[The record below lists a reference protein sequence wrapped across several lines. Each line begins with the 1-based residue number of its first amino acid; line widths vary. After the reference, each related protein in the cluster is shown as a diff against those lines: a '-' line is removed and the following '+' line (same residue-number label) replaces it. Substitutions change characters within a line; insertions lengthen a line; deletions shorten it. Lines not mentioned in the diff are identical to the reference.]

1 MNAQVV
7 DNSQL
12 VTMSLGGDREAFR
25 QIVERYQ
32 NLVCALAFSACG
44 NVAKSEDLTQETFLV
59 AWQQL
64 RELREPENLKAW
76 LCGIVRNL
84 ARNAERK
91 RSPSQ
96 LGAMGDGEESIEAV
110 DGAMSP
116 HDIAAAREEAA
127 IVEQALSVVPEM
139 YREPLVLFYREDQSV
154 QSVAE
159 ALGLSPDAVRQR
171 LSRGREMLRD
181 QVEAVIE
188 RSLRRTKPTSAL
200 TIAIMAALPGFA
212 AQAQAAVLAGA
223 AAKAAPAA
231 AKTLFGWSLLAAAL
245 SPLISLVTL
254 VYFGRMAERAGKSP
268 REKQFLVRFTWQIG
282 VLVMACAVATSVL
295 GLSHEFMMTHPVW
308 FGVLLAASIFVP
320 LALIAILSVR
330 ADRRLKQIRLEE
342 GR

>member
-1 MNAQVV
+1 
-7 DNSQL
+7 
-12 VTMSLGGDREAFR
+12 
-25 QIVERYQ
+25 
-32 NLVCALAFSACG
+32 
-44 NVAKSEDLTQETFLV
+44 
-59 AWQQL
+59 
-64 RELREPENLKAW
+64 
-76 LCGIVRNL
+76 
-84 ARNAERK
+84 
-91 RSPSQ
+91 
-96 LGAMGDGEESIEAV
+96 
-110 DGAMSP
+110 
-116 HDIAAAREEAA
+116 
-127 IVEQALSVVPEM
+127 
-139 YREPLVLFYREDQSV
+139 
-154 QSVAE
+154 
-159 ALGLSPDAVRQR
+159 
-171 LSRGREMLRD
+171 MLRD

-212 AQAQAAVLAGA
+212 TQAQAAIVAGA

-282 VLVMACAVATSVL
+282 ILVMVCAVGTSVL
-295 GLSHEFMMTHPVW
+295 GLSHEFMLSHPVW